1 MLYVLGGVLLMAMG
15 VLMFLRPDVFYDLTE
30 GWKSKGG
37 RPSRLYCVSTR
48 LGGVMCI
55 LAGLCGIVLPLL

>member
-30 GWKSKGG
+30 AWKHNGGSPSKSCLRGTRFGG
-37 RPSRLYCVSTR
+37 A
-48 LGGVMCI
+48 MCF

>member
-1 MLYVLGGVLLMAMG
+1 MHVLGGALLVSLGLLM
-15 VLMFLRPDVFYDLTE
+15 VLRPEAFYDLTE